1 MNESNQKSTKA
12 FFFLRHNNDIDHI
25 TPVIHKWLSNENIPT
40 DIIITTDREHLT
52 DYRIEFLKQHKNAN
66 IYYIDDLFK
75 KQSLEHFFN
84 KYYFKYNTQADN
96 YIKKSNFAKK
106 FADKRIKKVTEK
118 LFKGVDRGI
127 VVFDWTSTY
136 FVQQVIKIAK
146 KRKFISISL
155 PHGDAPYVNQLITSG
170 AMNYKFMD
178 AHASAKIFDYLVVP
192 NQLCYK
198 RYDKYLDKNKIKIL
212 GSPRY
217 SDEWMDI
224 VLKMIPPYK
233 VDESKNKLK
242 IVLFL
247 RNMGYP
253 IFWEEVVRSIKFILQ
268 FPNVYLIVQH
278 HPRNTR
284 AKKLTKRLI
293 NIYPELKTE
302 IDVNVKFN
310 YKGVN
315 SVSLLK
321 WADLIIDVGTSI
333 TWDAV
338 KQGKPV
344 LMPEYL
350 HANYST
356 VAYYIKASEIK
367 DKDQFIEIIE
377 SFVKNKNRKF
387 YDEKDRQRFIKE
399 IIDVPDKKILERY
412 TKFLKGCLN
421 ESGKK

>member
-1 MNESNQKSTKA
+1 MEDKKSREEKKA

-25 TPVIHKWLSNENIPT
+25 TPVLHKWLSTNDIPT
-40 DIIITTDREHLT
+40 DIIITTSKDFLN
-52 DYRIEFLKQHKNAN
+52 DYRIEFLKQYKNAN
-66 IYYIDDLFK
+66 IYFLDDLFK
-75 KQSLEHFFN
+75 KNSLEHFFN
-84 KYYFKYNTQADN
+84 YAYSRYSSRLDRIFKKYPK
-96 YIKKSNFAKK
+96 IKKI
-106 FADKRIKKVTEK
+106 ADKRILNITNKI
-118 LFKGVDRGI
+118 FKDTKNGI

-136 FVQQVIKIAK
+136 FVQQVVKIAK
-146 KRKFISISL
+146 KRNFTTISL
-155 PHGDAPYVNQLITSG
+155 PHGDAPYVNQMITSA

-178 AHASAKIFDYLVVP
+178 TYASSNIFDYIVVP
-192 NQLCYK
+192 NRLCYE
-198 RYDKYLDKNKIKIL
+198 RYENYFEKDRIKIL

-224 VLKMIPPYK
+224 VLKMISSFE
-233 VDESKNKLK
+233 VAESKDKLK

-268 FPNVYLIVQH
+268 FPNVYLVVQH

-284 AKKLTKRLI
+284 AKKLTKKLI
-293 NIYPELKTE
+293 DLYPDIEKE
-302 IDVNVKFN
+302 IDVNLKFI

-356 VAYYIKASEIK
+356 VAYYIKSSEIK
-367 DKDQFIEIIE
+367 SKDEFFDILQK
-377 SFVKNKNRKF
+377 FVNNKNMKF
-387 YDEKDRQRFIKE
+387 YKESERQEFIKE
-399 IIDVPDKKILERY
+399 IIDVPDKNILKRY
-412 TKFLKGCLN
+412 VDFLEGCY
-421 ESGKK
+421 K

>member
-1 MNESNQKSTKA
+1 MNKTDQTTTKA

-25 TPVIHKWLSNENIPT
+25 TPVLYKWLSTENIPT
-40 DIIITTDREHLT
+40 DIIITTDRKHLE
-52 DYRIEFLKQHKNAN
+52 DYRINYLKQYKNAN

-75 KQSLEHFFN
+75 KNSLEHFFI
-84 KYYFKYNTQADN
+84 KYYFKYSTQADN
-96 YIKKSNFAKK
+96 YIKKMNFAKK
-106 FADKRIKKVTEK
+106 ISDKRIKKIAKKV
-118 LFKGVDRGI
+118 FKGTNKGI
-127 VVFDWTSTY
+127 VVFDWTYTY
-136 FVQQVIKIAK
+136 FVRQIVKIAQNK
-146 KRKFISISL
+146 KFKTISL
-155 PHGDAPYVNQLITSG
+155 PHGDAPYVNQLITSN

-178 AHASAKIFDYLVVP
+178 THASADIFDYLVVP
-192 NQLCYK
+192 NHLCYK
-198 RYDKYLDKNKIKIL
+198 RYDKYLDKDKIKIL

-224 VLKMIPPYK
+224 LLKMIQPYK

-268 FPNVYLIVQH
+268 FPNVFLIVQH

-284 AKKLTKRLI
+284 AEKLTKKLI
-293 NIYPELKTE
+293 KLFPELE
-302 IDVNVKFN
+302 SIIDVNVKFN

-321 WADLIIDVGTSI
+321 WSDLVIDVGTSI
-333 TWDAV
+333 TWDAI
-338 KQGKPV
+338 KQKIPV

-367 DKDQFIEIIE
+367 HKDQFYEIID
-377 SFVKNKNRKF
+377 SFVKNKKRKF
-387 YDEKDRQRFIKE
+387 YDEVDRQRFIKE
-399 IIDVPDKKILERY
+399 IIDVPDKNILERY
-412 TKFLKGCLN
+412 TKFLKSCLN
-421 ESGKK
+421 ESG